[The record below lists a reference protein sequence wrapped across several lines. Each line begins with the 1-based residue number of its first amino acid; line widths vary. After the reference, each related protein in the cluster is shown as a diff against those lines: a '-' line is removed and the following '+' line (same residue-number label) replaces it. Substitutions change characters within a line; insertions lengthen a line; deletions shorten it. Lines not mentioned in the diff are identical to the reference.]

1 MIHIKNKEIEMRVTI
16 FIDDDLLSRSK
27 EAAKQDRRSFS
38 SWACIAIEEKLSIEH
53 QAKPELIE
61 NIKKSASVP
70 YQKIV
75 DLYHEMLPDC
85 PSVRLLT
92 DARKSSIRQRWLKE
106 LEDLDSWRN
115 YFEHVSKSKFLTGKV
130 ESIGRKP
137 FVADL
142 EWLCKPNN
150 LAKIAEGK
158 YHG

>member
-1 MIHIKNKEIEMRVTI
+1 MRVTI
-16 FIDDDLLSRSK
+16 FIDDDLLAK
-27 EAAKQDRRSFS
+27 AKQAAEQDRRSFS
-38 SWACIAIEEKLSIEH
+38 SWACIAMIKSLPGNPMKSPVG
-53 QAKPELIE
+53 PELIE
-61 NIKKSASVP
+61 TPKKTQAVP

-92 DARKSSIRQRWLKE
+92 DSRKASIRQRWMKE
-106 LEDLDSWRN
+106 LDDLDSWKN
-115 YFEHVSKSKFLTGKV
+115 YFEHVSKSKFLIGKV
-130 ESIGRKP
+130 ESNGRKP